1 MTGCGPRISRIRY
14 HTFIEIFGFD
24 PAVSAA
30 RFQHGLQ
37 LAGLLSEAGL
47 PHTLSPHAPYSVG
60 EEMWNLLAGASNL
73 TGRISMHHN
82 ESPEERALLENG
94 AGRLADG
101 FRQAGFDI
109 SHLPAQAADA
119 FALLGK
125 YLPESEWIL
134 VHNTLMKSIPSS
146 ADIKK
151 GVYWVLCP
159 RSNLYIE
166 NILPDIERF
175 TASGLTIC
183 LGTDSLASNHSL
195 SVLDEMKTILDA
207 APEVSFETVLRWAT
221 LNGARALGMEK
232 QLGTLETGKKPGLV
246 NIPVFDWK
254 LNRLGMASQPVRL
267 I

>member
-1 MTGCGPRISRIRY
+1 MCGRYVLANNLSQISMR
-14 HTFIEIFGFD
+14 FD
-24 PAVSAA
+24 ATVSAA

-37 LAGLLSEAGL
+37 LAGAFREAGL
-47 PHTLSPHAPYSVG
+47 PCTISPHAPYSVG
-60 EEMWNLLAGASNL
+60 EEMWDLLAGASGL
-73 TGRISMHHN
+73 TSRISMHHD
-82 ESPEERALLENG
+82 ESPEERELLEFG

-109 SHLPAQAADA
+109 SRLPAEAPDA

-125 YLPESEWIL
+125 YLPASDWIL
-134 VHNTLMKSIPSS
+134 VHNTMMKNIPSI
-146 ADIKK
+146 AEVKA

-159 RSNLYIE
+159 RSNQYIE
-166 NILPDIERF
+166 NLLPDIEGF
-175 TASGLTIC
+175 ATSGLTVC

-221 LNGARALGMEK
+221 INGALALDMQN
-232 QLGTLETGKKPGLV
+232 QLGTIETGKKPGLV
-246 NIPVFDWK
+246 NIPVFDWTK
-254 LNRLGMASQPVRL
+254 NRLGQASQPVRL